1 VADTQPVQY
10 ALAAFALAAL
20 LATATGYVL
29 FALPASRPKRLL
41 AAALGL
47 LAASETAEGFSAL
60 AFRAIWFPRA
70 SLAAWYA
77 TMVDLQLLQ
86 VGALLAFLWWYPTP
100 ARWRSRHGAVFA
112 LAVACLVGAAG
123 LWLGA
128 RDVVLAYNR
137 SDTFGAMVY
146 DLPIV
151 ATAAAL
157 VSSLTRASALPAR
170 ERRAAQV
177 LLPMLFAASF
187 GRVTLYYVRSLLAGY
202 FWVPGGLGDTAVVLG
217 FTWTVLLLSVAVWQ
231 ARRGAYAAGAL
242 VAFGAAW
249 GGFMALVF
257 VPGQFPN
264 VPLFFTGIA
273 PFYAV
278 NRQGAFGAERLRA
291 RAGILAS
298 AVVFGVVF
306 LIVTSVTALGF
317 AGSPFGLGLGI
328 LLGLALA
335 GGAVYAVFLEGRARD
350 ADDAERR
357 LGPYR
362 AAMQGELASGS
373 HDAELWDR
381 LRPLRAELGV
391 SDQEHAAMAYMLRAA
406 GERPSAHRLEPG
418 GFFLD
423 RYRVLRELGTLSHS
437 ATYLCRDE
445 VVRRDVVLKSYRSP
459 VPTPDGL
466 QVVLREAQ
474 AIAAVHHPNVVTL
487 LDLQQVGDQAFIVM
501 EHMEGGSLADRL
513 ADGPLSPGEFRDVA
527 VGTLRGLEAVHAA
540 GLVHR
545 DVKPGN
551 LLLGRDGQAKLA
563 DFGVAHIRGFET
575 TVGGGDGEAVGTVRF
590 MSPEQAKGRVAT
602 VRSDLFSAG
611 ATLYEAFTGQPYL
624 QPRPGESAVEVQL
637 RAARG
642 RAFPRAWP
650 GPPGLRAWFAKALD
664 PVPAERFD
672 SATEMREA
680 LERALDAGTGAEVRR
695 RGRRAGNA
703 PRR

>member
-1 VADTQPVQY
+1 VADALPFQY
-10 ALAAFALAAL
+10 ALVSFALAGL
-20 LATATGYVL
+20 LATATGYLL
-29 FALPASRPKRLL
+29 FAPPASRPKRLL

-47 LAASETAEGFSAL
+47 LAVSEAADAL
-60 AFRAIWFPRA
+60 RALTFRTESFW
-70 SLAAWYA
+70 AWSA
-77 TMVDLQLLQ
+77 TMVDLQFLQ
-86 VGALLAFLWWYPTP
+86 VAAMLGFLWWYPTP

-112 LAVACLVGAAG
+112 VALSALFAAVA

-128 RDVVLAYNR
+128 RGAALDFSR
-137 SDTFGAMVY
+137 GHDTFVPETIY
-146 DLPIV
+146 HLPIV
-151 ATAAAL
+151 ATGAAL
-157 VSSLTRASALPAR
+157 VSSLLRASVLPAR

-177 LLPMLFAASF
+177 LLPMLFASNF
-187 GRVTLYYVRSLLAGY
+187 GLVTLFYARSFVSGHFLI
-202 FWVPGGLGDTAVVLG
+202 PGGLGGAAVVVGLAWTLLFLG
-217 FTWTVLLLSVAVWQ
+217 VALWQ
-231 ARRGAYAAGAL
+231 ARRGVYVALAL
-242 VAFGAAW
+242 VAFGALWW
-249 GGFMALVF
+249 GFTALVLA
-257 VPGQFPN
+257 PAQFN
-264 VPLFFTGIA
+264 MVTMLFTGIA
-273 PFYAV
+273 PFYV
-278 NRQGAFGAERLRA
+278 VHGYGAFGGERLGVRA
-291 RAGILAS
+291 TAVVA
-298 AVVFGVVF
+298 AVVFGAGF
-306 LIVTSVTALGF
+306 LPVTSVTALGF
-317 AGSPFGLGLGI
+317 AGSPFGLGLGV
-328 LLGLALA
+328 LLGLAFA
-335 GGAVYAVFLEGRARD
+335 GGAVYIVFVGGRAWD
-350 ADDAERR
+350 AADPDRR

-362 AAMQGELASGS
+362 AAMQGELASGLQGP
-373 HDAELWDR
+373 ELWDR

-391 SDQEHAAMAYMLRAA
+391 SDQEHAAMVYMLRAA

-513 ADGPLSPGEFRDVA
+513 ARGPLAPGEFRDVA
-527 VGTLRGLEAVHAA
+527 LGTLHGLEAVHAA

-551 LLLGRDGQAKLA
+551 ILLGRDGQAKLA

-611 ATLYEAFTGQPYL
+611 AALYEACTGQPYL

-642 RAFPRAWP
+642 RAFPTAWR
-650 GPPGLRAWFAKALD
+650 GPPGLTAWFAKALD
-664 PVPAERFD
+664 PAPAERFA
-672 SATEMREA
+672 SAAEMREA
-680 LERALDAGTGAEVRR
+680 LERALDAGTRAEVRT
-695 RGRRAGNA
+695 RGRRAGSA